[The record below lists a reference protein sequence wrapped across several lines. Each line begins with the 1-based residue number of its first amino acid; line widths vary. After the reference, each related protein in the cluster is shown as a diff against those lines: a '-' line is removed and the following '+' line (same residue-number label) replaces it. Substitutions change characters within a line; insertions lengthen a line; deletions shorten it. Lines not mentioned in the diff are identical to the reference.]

1 MNINKEDITIV
12 ILAGGKSERM
22 DGQDKGL
29 MRINKN
35 MLSNIYMIS
44 AKNTLMKFMLML
56 IGILIYIIKWG

>member
-29 MRINKN
+29 MQINKKYVIN
-35 MLSNIYMIS
+35 LN
-44 AKNTLMKFMLML
+44 
-56 IGILIYIIKWG
+56 